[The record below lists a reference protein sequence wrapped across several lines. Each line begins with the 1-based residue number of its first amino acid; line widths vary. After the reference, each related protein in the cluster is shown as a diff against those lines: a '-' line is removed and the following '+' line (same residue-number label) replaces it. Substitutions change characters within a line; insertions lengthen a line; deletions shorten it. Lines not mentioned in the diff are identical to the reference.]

1 MIRKVPLSKQRF
13 TPQLSFPK
21 MPKLYLELIENKDK
35 VKQHLVNKEYIPSS
49 SPTKI
54 QPLTERLNELTRDEP
69 PTVPLPQK
77 PTLDVISEANT
88 ESSSDS
94 DTDES
99 EEVQSLGMDDDDD
112 SVSADNEDYYH
123 SHSSRSSSHSSQ
135 RPTHQLKSTYAT
147 HQSQEHHQPSK
158 PYDYNDN
165 PPQSY
170 NKPPESYNEPPQP
183 QFDKITEA
191 FQEGGYPMMRQQEEL
206 PSLNDL
212 NMHRKVLPNIQNMET
227 NTEEEDL
234 KRELLFKFE
243 LLKKSY
249 KDITIPDFTI
259 HSDYKMMKRSYDN
272 TVKRVSIDSSVDSY
286 KTYLIGGFMLVE
298 FVLGN
303 WLKFDMQGFTQQQ
316 IMSMSTYERLLIE
329 LGEKSYVDE
338 ESQWPVEVR
347 LLGLIIM
354 NAAFF
359 IVSKMIMK
367 KTGSNIM
374 NMINSMNM
382 KNQSSTPQ
390 APKRKMKGPNID
402 IDNLPDLSSFTQ

>member
-1 MIRKVPLSKQRF
+1 MNKANQPVIIRKVPLSKQRF
-13 TPQLSFPK
+13 TPQIAFPK

-54 QPLTERLNELTRDEP
+54 QPLTNRLNDLTRIDS
-69 PTVPLPQK
+69 
-77 PTLDVISEANT
+77 ISEKPVLKVDDSDS
-88 ESSSDS
+88 ESSSES
-94 DTDES
+94 DAPEITSLSENKSIASDDE
-99 EEVQSLGMDDDDD
+99 EE
-112 SVSADNEDYYH
+112 EDY
-123 SHSSRSSSHSSQ
+123 HSSPQSSIRVSPVSSSSRTQ
-135 RPTHQLKSTYAT
+135 YHQLPMKQHPRMEFSPP
-147 HQSQEHHQPSK
+147 PSK
-158 PYDYNDN
+158 I
-165 PPQSY
+165 Q
-170 NKPPESYNEPPQP
+170 
-183 QFDKITEA
+183 EA
-191 FQEGGYPMMRQQEEL
+191 FQEGGYNTMMRPQQEL

-212 NMHRKVLPNIQNMET
+212 NMHKKVLPNLGNMEV
-227 NTEEEDL
+227 NVEEEDL

-249 KDITIPDFTI
+249 KDITVPEFTV
-259 HSDYKMMKRSYDN
+259 HSDYKTMKRTYDN
-272 TVKRVSIDSSVDSY
+272 TVKRVSIDSSVDNY

-298 FVLGN
+298 YLLGN
-303 WLKFDMQGFTQQQ
+303 WFKFDMQGFTQQQ

-382 KNQSSTPQ
+382 NVKSQTPQ
-390 APKRKMKGPNID
+390 ASAPKRKMRAPNID
-402 IDNLPDLSSFTQ
+402 LDNLPDLSSFATG